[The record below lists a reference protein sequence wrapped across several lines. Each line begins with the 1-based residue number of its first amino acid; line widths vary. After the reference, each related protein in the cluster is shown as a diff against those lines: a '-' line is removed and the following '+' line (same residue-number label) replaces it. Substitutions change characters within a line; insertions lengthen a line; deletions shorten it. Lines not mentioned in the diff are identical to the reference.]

1 MGEEL
6 PHIFA
11 DGRFVKIEMKFHR
24 FNLFVFLL
32 YYIEAQEG
40 SILIVSCKSRQSSD
54 QAWVRLGLDCFEPR
68 PISNNNSYFFYQNH
82 IVYKY
87 LLIGERESKIFSAVT
102 SLLLCKQ
109 KMAPKS
115 FNNFKKLYLMNSEK
129 IKILWQKLMIE
140 ILL

>member
-40 SILIVSCKSRQSSD
+40 SSLIVSFKSRQ
-54 QAWVRLGLDCFEPR
+54 
-68 PISNNNSYFFYQNH
+68 
-82 IVYKY
+82 
-87 LLIGERESKIFSAVT
+87 
-102 SLLLCKQ
+102 
-109 KMAPKS
+109 
-115 FNNFKKLYLMNSEK
+115 
-129 IKILWQKLMIE
+129 
-140 ILL
+140 